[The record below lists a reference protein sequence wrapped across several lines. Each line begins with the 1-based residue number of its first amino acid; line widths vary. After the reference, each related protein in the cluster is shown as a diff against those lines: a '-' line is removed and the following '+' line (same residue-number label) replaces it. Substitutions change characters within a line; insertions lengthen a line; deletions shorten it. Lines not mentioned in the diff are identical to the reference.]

1 LNKKLDKFL
10 ASDKRPEGTMTLPEV
25 YGFLFTV
32 CCSPE
37 PVDTAEWI
45 GVVFNGEDPCYKS
58 YKKKQK
64 IEAALLEVFT
74 EVEAQVQ
81 ADEPQLPGWIEVL
94 QPPVANFGDE
104 ALLAFWADGFFD
116 GVDWLE
122 DVWNSSLDEEGK
134 QVWDTAVKTLAYFSH
149 RQRARVLCD
158 ELGDALISKQHLAET
173 RLAGLAT
180 ALATYARM
188 GRTLAQSYANT
199 RPHVREVKLGRNDP
213 CFCGSGKKYKKCC
226 IGL

>member
-1 LNKKLDKFL
+1 M
-10 ASDKRPEGTMTLPEV
+10 SLPEV

-45 GVVFNGEDPCYKS
+45 GVVFNGEDPAYKS
-58 YKKKQK
+58 DEKKTK
-64 IEAALLEVFT
+64 IEAALLEVFA
-74 EVEAQVQ
+74 EVDAQLQ
-81 ADEPQLPGWIEVL
+81 TDEPQLPEWIEVL
-94 QPPVANFGDE
+94 QPAEENFGDE

-149 RQRARVLCD
+149 RDAAR
-158 ELGDALISKQHLAET
+158 ELSDKVGDTLISKHKLAET
-173 RLAGLAT
+173 RLAGLAN
-180 ALATYARM
+180 AMATYARM
-188 GRTLAQSYANT
+188 GRTLALGFANT
-199 RPHVREVKLGRNDP
+199 RPHVREIKLGRNDL

-226 IGL
+226 MNL